1 MSTKTNFKRIALVAV
16 TALGAGVLS
25 VAPAFAATTDALT
38 NTSAA
43 LTAAASGVNT
53 TGVCALGTPTA
64 AATPNTMAVGGTQ
77 TVTTTTTG
85 AGILTLT
92 GPATWSSG
100 TNFTLDSTRTVATA
114 TDTATLVLNITGVG
128 TVVLST
134 ATVAAPTV
142 ALQTFYISAVASCT
156 AGISASNSYVQVTD
170 AAAHVETQAQWSAR
184 QTAFNATG
192 AAGGSAANLD
202 TNFDV
207 RTTFAAGA
215 TAYIAVRAR
224 DAYKVALTG
233 STNLLVISCDNGAKV
248 NGTALGFYSTS
259 SFAASTTTSNIPV
272 VAATAGVP
280 MSTTCT
286 TSVNG
291 VALTTKKIT
300 FVGDIATLTIAPSR
314 NGNYELGTAGRISY
328 VYKDSAGNTLTNT
341 TPTLTT
347 AGTVTSLL
355 TELSDADYYATST
368 AYVSAQGAGINPA
381 YQTSGYSTF
390 NCINYGSPS
399 ITAYKTNAA
408 GVKITSNAIDI
419 RCGGAIDTYTASLNK
434 AAFNAGDVVT
444 LTITGKDAGGG
455 VTAYGATPGTGFS
468 VAMPGMTAVTTPATT
483 DTESA
488 ARTGTWVYTYTVNTG
503 SEGAYNGA
511 VKIAVA
517 STSAQYNKPLTVPYT
532 INSTGAVSN
541 ADVLKSIVALIAS
554 INKQI
559 QALQAL
565 ILKKK

>member
-1 MSTKTNFKRIALVAV
+1 MSTKTIFKRVALIAV
-16 TALGAGVLS
+16 TALGAGLLT
-25 VAPAFAATTDALT
+25 VAPAQAVATVAANVT
-38 NTSAA
+38 
-43 LTAAASGVNT
+43 LTAAGANVDTSL
-53 TGVCALGTPTA
+53 VCATGTPTA
-64 AATPNTMAVGGTQ
+64 AATPNTMAVGGRQ
-77 TVTTTTTG
+77 TVTIATNGDAVLTISGPAIWSSVRDGLTLDSTSKIATTTTTG
-85 AGILTLT
+85 
-92 GPATWSSG
+92 
-100 TNFTLDSTRTVATA
+100 V
-114 TDTATLVLNITGVG
+114 
-128 TVVLST
+128 VVLAVTGEGAISVKHQAAAGG
-134 ATVAAPTV
+134 AT
-142 ALQTFYISAVASCT
+142 LQTFYITAVASCT

-170 AAAHVETQAQWSAR
+170 GAANVELLSAWATR

-192 AAGGSAANLD
+192 AAGGTAAALD

-207 RTTFAAGA
+207 RTTFASGA

-233 STNLLVISCDNGAKV
+233 STNVLVISCDNGAKL
-248 NGTALGFYSTS
+248 NGTTLGFYSDS
-259 SFAASTTTSNIPV
+259 SFGASTGTSNIPV
-272 VAATAGVP
+272 VAATTGVP

-355 TELSDADYYATST
+355 SEYSDANYYATGT

-381 YQTSGYSTF
+381 YQTSGYSSF

-434 AAFNAGDVVT
+434 ATFNAGDVVT

-455 VTAYGATPGTGFS
+455 VTAYGVTPGTGFS

-511 VKIAVA
+511 VKITVA

-541 ADVLKSIVALIAS
+541 AQVLQSIVALIAS

-559 QALQAL
+559 QALEAL